1 MIMSLNLKV
10 YLEHLS
16 VDLEMMVEIKVLPK
30 SI

>member
-1 MIMSLNLKV
+1 MSLNLKV
-10 YLEHLS
+10 YLEHFG